1 MTAPKRA
8 DTVHQQLHNFPF
20 ELVSVPARIDVVGFT
35 RSRELTASD
44 IKGHFASVVEQAGF
58 KRGDIFWLPDGGYIS
73 TLRDA
78 ERSIAKLSIAATHY
92 TFEIWSMEAGSYSS
106 DMSGALM
113 ALKSDPDGV
122 RKLTNLQ
129 IFVSDVP
136 LGQEDVV
143 GRLTPGAE
151 IMASRT
157 HDELC
162 VATSYEP
169 DAQGVET
176 YIVYPAKGSPSGRQM
191 AEVVSA
197 IIETENSFHLLLRP
211 QEAYFEAGERLTALD
226 ADSTG
231 QIARVNAGI
240 ATASTIELKQWL
252 NEITASIAEL
262 AALSEEIGKRFR
274 EAVTQKDALRA
285 ALRALGSRPVAS
297 FAKLDEPL
305 LRVAAVTAA
314 NYAALMNRVASARQ
328 ARSDAIALLQTKIDL
343 IQRDQSFALQ
353 CSMHRTTQAQMAMQQ
368 SIEGLYIFIVAFYL
382 TELARLVF
390 ESLHERHLLA
400 YSPNTLAALFI
411 PVALVAGFILSGKA
425 GHMLEGRRRK
435 RMARKNSG
443 EPENEFTI
451 AACDN
456 TEQRSV

>member
-1 MTAPKRA
+1 MTSPKKA

-20 ELVSVPARIDVVGFT
+20 EVISLPARIDVVGFM

-44 IKGHFASVVEQAGF
+44 IKSYFAGVVERSGF
-58 KRGDIFWLPDGGYIS
+58 KEDDIVWLPDGGYIS
-73 TLRDA
+73 SAHGGRH
-78 ERSIAKLSIAATHY
+78 SIAKMSIAATHY
-92 TFEIWSMEAGSYSS
+92 TLEIWSPEA
-106 DMSGALM
+106 DVSGELM
-113 ALKSDPDGV
+113 PLKSGPDGV
-122 RKLTNLQ
+122 QELTNLQ
-129 IFVSDVP
+129 IFVLESSLAP
-136 LGQEDVV
+136 EDVA

-157 HDELC
+157 HDDLC
-162 VATSYEP
+162 VATTYEP

-176 YIVYPAKGSPSGRQM
+176 YVVYPAKGSPSGRQM
-191 AEVVSA
+191 AQVVSA

-211 QEAYFEAGERLTALD
+211 QEAYLEAGERLTALD

-231 QIARVNAGI
+231 QIVRVNASI
-240 ATASTIELKQWL
+240 ARATTAELRSWL
-252 NEITASIAEL
+252 SEITSSVAEL
-262 AALSEEIGKRFR
+262 AALSEDIGKRFR
-274 EAVTQKDALRA
+274 EAVAQKDALRA

-305 LRVAAVTAA
+305 MRVAAVTAA

-382 TELARLVF
+382 TELARLIF

-411 PVALVAGFILSGKA
+411 PIALVAGFVLSGKA
-425 GHMLEGRRRK
+425 GHMLEGRRRR
-435 RMARKNSG
+435 RMARKKSM
-443 EPENEFTI
+443 EPESEFAI

-456 TEQRSV
+456 MEQRSVLTHD

>member
-1 MTAPKRA
+1 MTSPKQA

-20 ELVSVPARIDVVGFT
+20 ELISLPARIDVVGCT
-35 RSRELTASD
+35 RSRELTALD
-44 IKGHFASVVEQAGF
+44 IKSYFVSVVEGSGF
-58 KRGDIFWLPDGGYIS
+58 KQSDIVWLPDGGYVS
-73 TLRDA
+73 AARGGGH
-78 ERSIAKLSIAATHY
+78 SIAKISIAPTHY
-92 TFEIWSMEAGSYSS
+92 TFELWSPEANA
-106 DMSGALM
+106 SGEFTP
-113 ALKSDPDGV
+113 LKSGSDDV
-122 RKLTNLQ
+122 QKLTNLE
-129 IFVSDVP
+129 IFVSDVSLAP
-136 LGQEDVV
+136 EDIIA
-143 GRLTPGAE
+143 RLTPRAE

-157 HDELC
+157 HDDLC

-169 DAQGVET
+169 DAHGVET
-176 YIVYPAKGSPSGRQM
+176 YIVYPAKSSPSGRQM
-191 AEVVSA
+191 AQVVSA

-211 QEAYFEAGERLTALD
+211 QEAYFETGERLTALD

-231 QIARVNAGI
+231 QIARVNASI
-240 ATASTIELKQWL
+240 AGATTAQLKNWL
-252 NEITASIAEL
+252 SEITASIAEL
-262 AALSEEIGKRFR
+262 ASLSEDIGKRFR

-297 FAKLDEPL
+297 FTKLDEPL
-305 LRVAAVTAA
+305 MRVAAITAA

-382 TELARLVF
+382 TELARLIF

-400 YSPNTLAALFI
+400 YSPNTLAAMFI

-425 GHMLEGRRRK
+425 GHMLKGSRRK
-435 RMARKNSG
+435 RMAQ
-443 EPENEFTI
+443 PDI

-456 TEQRSV
+456 LEPRSVLIHD